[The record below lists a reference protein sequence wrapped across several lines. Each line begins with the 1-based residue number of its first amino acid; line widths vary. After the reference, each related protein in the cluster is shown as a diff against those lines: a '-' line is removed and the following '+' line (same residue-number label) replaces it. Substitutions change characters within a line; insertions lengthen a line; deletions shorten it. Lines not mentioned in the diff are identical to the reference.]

1 MCVFKINVETNR
13 FYMEKNYKNLLKEK
27 EVKGPKTEIIERLLN
42 YSKFWSHL
50 ALSDFMEP
58 SLKTSKAN

>member
-1 MCVFKINVETNR
+1 
-13 FYMEKNYKNLLKEK
+13 MEKNYKSLLKAK
-27 EVKGPKTEIIERLLN
+27 EAKLPKTEIIEKLLT

-58 SLKTSKAN
+58 NLTTSKAN